1 MRAQSAERNPPVA
14 PVRPSI
20 QPEEFMTDSTHSG
33 AGPSHRAVELGTT
46 LAMIAFGALVI
57 GGSLHAGIGWGAEG
71 PKSGFF
77 PFYLGVAIIAASAVN
92 AVAAFGQD
100 PRRIFAEWSQLASVL
115 SVVIPTAVYVFAVPW
130 AGIYVSS
137 LLLIAVFMM
146 WFGRYGFAISAAV
159 SIGVTVATYLMFEK
173 WFLVPLPKG
182 PIEDLFGL

>member
-1 MRAQSAERNPPVA
+1 MSDTSHA
-14 PVRPSI
+14 
-20 QPEEFMTDSTHSG
+20 G
-33 AGPSHRAVELGTT
+33 AGPSHRAVEIGTA

-57 GGSLHAGIGWGAEG
+57 AGSLHVGIGWGAEG

-92 AVAAFGQD
+92 VVAAYGQD
-100 PRRIFAEWSQLASVL
+100 PRTIFAEWSQLASVL
-115 SVVIPTAVYVFAVPW
+115 SVVIPTTIYVFAVPW

-137 LLLIAVFMM
+137 LILIAVFMV
-146 WFGRYGFAISAAV
+146 WLGRYRVGMAAAV

-182 PIEDLFGL
+182 PIEDWLGL